1 MTTARPDPDAVLA
14 QIRAEAPHSTRGRLK
29 VFLGMCAGVGKT
41 FSLLEAGRVR
51 GIEGVDVLVG
61 VVETHGR
68 TETEQLLL
76 GHELLPLKSINYQG
90 VTLKEFDLDACIAR
104 KPQLVLVDELAHSN
118 APGSRHEKRWQ
129 DVQELLN
136 SGIHVYT
143 AMNIQHIES
152 LNDVVAQI
160 TGVVVRETVPDSVVE
175 AANEIELVDLNPEEL
190 LKRLHDGKVYVP
202 EQARLAVGKFFRL
215 GNLVAL
221 RELALR
227 YVAERVDQ
235 QVQKYRQDQAVA
247 RTWPVRERLLVCVT
261 GSPQSARLVRATRR
275 LATRL
280 GAEWLAIHIEMPR
293 DNRMVARDRD
303 RLNRILRLAEQL
315 GAETRTLSAPNVI
328 DELIAFAR
336 SHNVTKIVVG
346 KTAEPRW
353 KRWLRSTLI
362 DELARRSGEID
373 LYVISG
379 EGDPART
386 EPSQERRRGRRW
398 RGMIAATFVVAVS
411 TLVCALLHGQLAP
424 SNLAMLYLVGVV
436 LVSLRGERAPA
447 ILASIL
453 SVAAFDFFFV
463 PPSLTLA
470 VSDAEYV
477 VTFAVMLLVALV
489 TSNLTVRVRQ
499 QAESARR
506 REARTQAL
514 YSLAGQLA
522 DAGDLTAIIAAAVRS
537 AEHGLRSTA
546 LVLVADASGRLA
558 PGPGQRAP
566 DNLER
571 EAAVAQWVF
580 ENGQKAGLGTST
592 LPSAGALY
600 VPLEGS
606 QRTVGVLAISPELR
620 DRFQD
625 PDETHLLDSFARQI
639 ALAIERV
646 QLVDEAGN
654 AHLAVETERLR
665 NALLSS
671 VSHDFRTP
679 LATILGAASS
689 LLDPKG
695 PTDGDTRR
703 ELLAAIYD
711 ETERLDRL
719 IRNLLDMTRL
729 ESGAKLLRPEW
740 HPLEEIVGAALRRMN
755 RQLDGRPVTTSL
767 PPDLPLVSIDGALIE
782 QVLINLLE
790 NAAKHTP
797 AGTPIDIRAT
807 IETRGI
813 VVEVADR
820 GPGLPPDQIDR
831 IFEKFYRI
839 SNREGGVGL
848 GLAICEA
855 IIRAHGGRI
864 WADNRAGGG
873 AVFRFLLPIV
883 GEPPTVEPESEQ
895 VAS

>member
-1 MTTARPDPDAVLA
+1 MTPVRPDPDAVLA
-14 QIRAEAPHSTRGRLK
+14 EIWAEEPPRSRGRLK
-29 VFLGMCAGVGKT
+29 IFLGMCAGVGKT
-41 FSLLEAGRVR
+41 YALLEAGRVR
-51 GIEGVDVLVG
+51 GIEGVDVVVG

-76 GHELLPLKSINYQG
+76 GHELLPEKQIEYQG
-90 VTLKEFDLDACIAR
+90 VKLREFDIDACLAR
-104 KPQLVLVDELAHSN
+104 KPQLAIVDELAHTN
-118 APGSRHEKRWQ
+118 APGSRHAKRWQ
-129 DVQELLN
+129 DVRELLN
-136 SGIHVYT
+136 AGINVYT
-143 AMNIQHIES
+143 AINIQHVES

-160 TGVVVRETVPDSVVE
+160 TGIVVRETVPDSVVE
-175 AANEIELVDLNPEEL
+175 AADEIELVDLNPEEL
-190 LKRLHDGKVYVP
+190 LKRLSDGKVYVP
-202 EQARLAVGKFFRL
+202 EQARLAIGKFFRL

-227 YVAERVDQ
+227 YVAERVDL

-280 GAEWLAIHIEMPR
+280 DAEWLAIHIETPR
-293 DNRMVARDRD
+293 DSRLAPRDRD
-303 RLNRILRLAEQL
+303 RLNRILQLAEQL
-315 GAETRTLSAPNVI
+315 GAETRTLSATNVT

-353 KRWLRSTLI
+353 KHLLRSTLI
-362 DELARRSGEID
+362 DELSRRSGEID

-379 EGDPART
+379 EGDPAQTMRA
-386 EPSQERRRGRRW
+386 EERRRGRRW
-398 RGMIAATFVVAVS
+398 RGMIEATVVVAIS
-411 TLVCALLHGQLAP
+411 TLVCALLYLQLAP

-447 ILASIL
+447 ILASFL

-463 PPSLTLA
+463 PPSLTFA
-470 VSDAEYV
+470 VSDAEYL

-499 QAESARR
+499 QAEFARR

-514 YSLAGQLA
+514 YALAGQLA
-522 DAGDLTAIIAAAVRS
+522 DAGDLTGLISAAVHS
-537 AEHGLRSTA
+537 AQHGLGSTA
-546 LVLVADASGRLA
+546 LVRVADAAGRLA

-566 DNLER
+566 SDVER

-600 VPLEGS
+600 VPLDGS
-606 QRTVGVLAISPELR
+606 RRTVGVLAVSPEVR
-620 DRFQD
+620 ERFQD
-625 PDETHLLDSFARQI
+625 PDEMHLLDSFARQI

-646 QLVDEAGN
+646 QLVDEAGK
-654 AHLAVETERLR
+654 AQLAVETERLR

-679 LATILGAASS
+679 LATILGAASN
-689 LLDPKG
+689 LLDPDG
-695 PTDGDTRR
+695 PGDADTRR

-719 IRNLLDMTRL
+719 IRNLLDMSRL
-729 ESGAKLLRPEW
+729 ESGANLLRPEW
-740 HPLEEIVGAALRRMN
+740 HPLEEIVGAALRRMKK
-755 RQLDGRPVTTSL
+755 QLNGRPVTTSL

-782 QVLINLLE
+782 QVLLNLLE

-797 AGTPIDIRAT
+797 AGTPIDIRAKT
-807 IETRGI
+807 EAHGI

-820 GPGLPPDQIDR
+820 GPGLPPDRIDR
-831 IFEKFYRI
+831 VFEKFYRI

-848 GLAICEA
+848 GLAICDA
-855 IIRAHGGRI
+855 IIRAHDGRI
-864 WADNRAGGG
+864 WAENRSGGG
-873 AVFRFLLPIV
+873 AIFRFLLPIV

-895 VAS
+895 VAP